1 MQNDAIVF
9 IELNGETVP
18 AGRLQVIEDGRF
30 STSRFAYGRRYLE
43 RPDAVAIDP
52 VQMPLS
58 DGLIEAPADYPLFN
72 GIRDAAPDA
81 WGRKLI
87 ERHVLRSLNR
97 TAGEADF
104 LFASQSG
111 HRIGALRFGPT
122 PKAPGRV
129 LHYALPGGYWD
140 LGSLEEFQAMVD
152 AFSTGDAT
160 AQSVA
165 DFVAPGSDL
174 GGARPKGTVVVEGF
188 PWLVKF
194 GLEKDRICMAAAEA
208 ACLDLCEM
216 AGIDTCKR
224 EIIDIAG
231 RKALMLQRFDRRGGE
246 RGIER
251 IHMLSSLSLLG
262 AHEFDR
268 SASGYAD
275 LHDVGRRYGS
285 GSHGEEI
292 FRRMVMNV
300 LTGNTDDHYRNHAFL
315 LDRDGRYRPS
325 PVYDVTPTL
334 QAGSDRSMFLHLGKS
349 GAGRDATLE
358 QAVAGAPSLGLK
370 HDEAATIVNELSGM
384 VAGNWEERF
393 RARGA
398 SRADIEL
405 VAGAFNQAG
414 RRIEV
419 ETDLQA
425 GPR

>member
-18 AGRLQVIEDGRF
+18 AGKLQVIEDSRF
-30 STSRFAYGRRYLE
+30 STARFAYGRRYLE

-52 VQMPLS
+52 VQMPLG

-87 ERHVLRSLNR
+87 ERHVLRSQNR
-97 TAGEADF
+97 QAGEADF

-122 PKAPGRV
+122 PAAPGQV
-129 LHYALPGGYWD
+129 LDYALPPGISN
-140 LGSLEEFQAMVD
+140 LGTLEGFQALVD
-152 AFSTGDAT
+152 AFERGDAS
-160 AQSVA
+160 AQAVA

-174 GGARPKGTVVVEGF
+174 GGARPKGTLLVDNF

-194 GLEKDRICMAAAEA
+194 GLEKDRIGMAAAEA

-216 AGIDTCKR
+216 AGIDTCER
-224 EIIDIAG
+224 QIITIAG
-231 RKALMLQRFDRRGGE
+231 RQSLMLRRFDRRQGE
-246 RGIER
+246 NGVER

-275 LHDVGRRYGS
+275 LHDVARRYGT
-285 GSHGEEI
+285 GNHGQEL

-315 LDRDGRYRPS
+315 LDRNGTYRPS

-334 QAGSDRSMFLHLGKS
+334 QAGATRSMFLHLGKAGS
-349 GAGRDATLE
+349 GREATLE
-358 QAVAGAPSLGLK
+358 QAVAGAPSLGLQR
-370 HDEAATIVNELSGM
+370 DEAVTIVNELSAM
-384 VAGNWEERF
+384 VAANWEARF
-393 RARGA
+393 LARGA
-398 SRADIEL
+398 SREDIEL

-414 RRIEV
+414 RQIEV
-419 ETDLQA
+419 EAEQEYGL
-425 GPR
+425 R